1 MARVMRGD
9 TAKWKHRGDSGL
21 VQIRADGE
29 PAVCGF
35 TVHREMLSRAD
46 QGPCRTPGTCG
57 STHSLRGSSHD
68 MKRDMKSRLSE

>member
-35 TVHREMLSRAD
+35 RVRSDCVFGQLGELAT
-46 QGPCRTPGTCG
+46 TG
-57 STHSLRGSSHD
+57 SGIAVVARCPAGAS
-68 MKRDMKSRLSE
+68 